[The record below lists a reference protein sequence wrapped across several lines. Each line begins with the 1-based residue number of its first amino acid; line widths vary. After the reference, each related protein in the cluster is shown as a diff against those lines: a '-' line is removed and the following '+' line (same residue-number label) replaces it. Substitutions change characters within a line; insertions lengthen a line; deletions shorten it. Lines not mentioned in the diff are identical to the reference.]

1 MWLWRNPEI
10 RKYGNIYVILALL
23 AAAGAGFCFGVPAAL
38 YVAVFSIAGAVLFWC
53 AAKKRY
59 EALSALSQQLDQILH
74 SQQALQFVP
83 DEEGELAL
91 LSSEIQ
97 KLTLRLTEQAEEMQR
112 DKEYLKDSIADI
124 SHQIRTPLTA
134 IRLLLSRLQRREAC
148 DGKEIDMECIRE
160 IRSLLSRMEWQVSVL
175 LKIARLESGTIVME
189 ENEVSV
195 ARTVEKA
202 WEPLVILAD
211 IKEIALRTDVPEH
224 ISFRGDESW
233 TVEAVGNLLKNCA
246 EHLQKG
252 GCLWITAAENPLYT
266 ELTVADNG
274 PGILPEQ
281 LPHLFER
288 FYRGNIS
295 GDESSG
301 AGEHA
306 GIGLA
311 LAQMIIRAQNGT
323 IEAMNRPGGG
333 AKFQIRFYKGVI

>member
-1 MWLWRNPEI
+1 
-10 RKYGNIYVILALL
+10 
-23 AAAGAGFCFGVPAAL
+23 
-38 YVAVFSIAGAVLFWC
+38 
-53 AAKKRY
+53 
-59 EALSALSQQLDQILH
+59 
-74 SQQALQFVP
+74 
-83 DEEGELAL
+83 
-91 LSSEIQ
+91 
-97 KLTLRLTEQAEEMQR
+97 
-112 DKEYLKDSIADI
+112 
-124 SHQIRTPLTA
+124 
-134 IRLLLSRLQRREAC
+134 
-148 DGKEIDMECIRE
+148 MECIRE

-246 EHLQKG
+246 EHLQKKE
-252 GCLWITAAENPLYT
+252 A
-266 ELTVADNG
+266 V
-274 PGILPEQ
+274 
-281 LPHLFER
+281 
-288 FYRGNIS
+288 
-295 GDESSG
+295 DESSG